1 MMIRKWPLDEL
12 DSVRGE
18 QAEKASGMADA
29 GDGVYALA
37 AKFLERSADACASE
51 GSCRKRCD
59 RSDRPGRKAHLEK
72 PLCMHPCRL
81 GREPLAG
88 RAVADE
94 RIRAREMARA
104 LPQRPCRQQ
113 PTIAKPALAI
123 DDDDL
128 AVARQAKMLQAIIAD
143 DHLHAGC
150 DRCACGR
157 DAVGADE
164 DGATA
169 ATLQQKG
176 LIADL
181 APVRIRA

>member
-88 RAVADE
+88 QAVADE

-104 LPQRPCRQQ
+104 LPQRPGRQQ
-113 PTIAKPALAI
+113 PTIAQPALAI
-123 DDDDL
+123 DDDDFE
-128 AVARQAKMLQAIIAD
+128 VARQSKMLQAIIAED
-143 DHLHAGC
+143 Q
-150 DRCACGR
+150 ACTPVR
-157 DAVGADE
+157 SARA
-164 DGATA
+164 A
-169 ATLQQKG
+169 ATRS
-176 LIADL
+176 
-181 APVRIRA
+181 APTKTGNRCDAAAAAASSPTRASPHPA